1 MKEREVKDQIR
12 KIASQKKNPRKN
24 LLKILIYT
32 NHVIFLKELSRLQ
45 ILYFLLKEYMDGYF

>member
-12 KIASQKKNPRKN
+12 KIASEKKHPRKN
-24 LLKILIYT
+24 LPQMLVYT

-45 ILYFLLKEYMDGYF
+45 KLHFLLKEYMDRYF

>member
-12 KIASQKKNPRKN
+12 KIASQKKNPWKN
-24 LLKILIYT
+24 LPKILIYT
-32 NHVIFLKELSRLQ
+32 NHGIFLKELSRLQ

>member
-12 KIASQKKNPRKN
+12 KIASQKKHPRKN
-24 LLKILIYT
+24 LPKILVYT

-45 ILYFLLKEYMDGYF
+45 VLYFLLKEYMDGYF

>member
-12 KIASQKKNPRKN
+12 KISSQKKNPRKN
-24 LLKILIYT
+24 LPKILIYT
-32 NHVIFLKELSRLQ
+32 NHVIFMKELSRLQ